1 VKRIWVVITIL
12 FLWVAHVARAEDG
25 IRAEIAQVNTA
36 RYPEVTLYVSVVD
49 HTGQIVEGL
58 EQDDF
63 RITEDGVPVKIIAFS
78 AGSRTAIATVLTI
91 DRSGSMSVEG
101 KLEGA
106 KEAAETFADLM
117 RPQDKAALV
126 AFESNVTTLQ
136 PFTSDKTALKNQIR
150 SLRAGG
156 CTAWYDAV
164 YQSVDLVAPLEGRR
178 SVILLSDGI
187 DCREDLIRR
196 LMGEGSSHDLDE
208 AIGHARDAGIPV
220 YAIGLGQKATQ
231 AVSNEGF
238 DEVKLRRV
246 ATETGGK
253 FYHAPGSAELKQLY
267 SSLSTTMQKEYVI
280 TYLSPRP
287 TYDGTRRHIV
297 VTVQRGGGPGATTKG
312 AYLEQHLV
320 NIRSDLRLFLAFLL
334 PLLLLA
340 AAPIVRRREKE
351 ETNGQVEGKA
361 VISASSA
368 TPASS
373 SEPSSP
379 KPTAETQQPVAETA
393 QAHLRV
399 CFPLGPSPVT
409 IGRNADNA
417 IILSHST
424 VAPHHA
430 CIEEQSGRR
439 IVRDLSNG
447 QTYVSYRGDPAQER
461 PIGIN
466 ALQDGSS
473 LRFGQVRAVF
483 RQATES
489 TGVQTWLEV
498 SLVLDSPIT
507 IGRDPTNHIVVNSP
521 QITLRQAEI
530 RHEAG
535 RWVVYNLGGSEGVLV
550 SYSGDRSQARPVQGR
565 NALRVG
571 SAVFLGNV
579 TVELQ
584 G

>member
-1 VKRIWVVITIL
+1 VVITIL

-164 YQSVDLVAPLEGRR
+164 YQSVDLVAPLDGRR

-187 DCREDLIRR
+187 DCREDLISR
-196 LMGEGSSHDLDE
+196 LLGGGSSHDLDE
-208 AIGHARDAGIPV
+208 AIRHARDAGIPV

-253 FYHAPGSAELKQLY
+253 FYHAPGPAELKQLY
-267 SSLSTTMQKEYVI
+267 SSLSTTMQKEYML

-287 TYDGTRRHIV
+287 TYDGTRRNIV

-312 AYLEQHLV
+312 TYLEQHLV

-340 AAPIVRRREKE
+340 AAPIVRRRERE
-351 ETNGQVEGKA
+351 ETNGQVEGNA
-361 VISASSA
+361 ELSASSV
-368 TPASS
+368 TPAPASGP
-373 SEPSSP
+373 PSP
-379 KPTAETQQPVAETA
+379 ERTAEALPVIETM

-399 CFPLGPSPVT
+399 RFPLGPGPVT
-409 IGRNADNA
+409 IGHNADNA
-417 IILSHST
+417 IILSDST

-473 LRFGQVRAVF
+473 LRFGQVSAVF
-483 RQATES
+483 RQTAES
-489 TGVQTWLEV
+489 TGAQTWLEV

-521 QITLRQAEI
+521 QIASRQAEI

-535 RWVVYNLGGSEGVLV
+535 RWVVDNLAGGEGVLV
-550 SYSGDRSQARPVQGR
+550 SYSGDQAQARPVQGR

-571 SAVFLGNV
+571 SAIYLGNV